1 MCCLLIWVFPVLAQ
15 EKVQTAI
22 RIRSELRLLSVYS
35 VNYEEHTNMFKA
47 DTDVLS
53 WTRFRLIVDGRPSEW
68 FGYEIHGIQNIAIS
82 SSEFVRYP
90 SIREA
95 VKGHGGRYFNLLSSS
110 CGLYPHTEVDVST
123 RSFLMP
129 QGIYR
134 ITPAQWLWE
143 DERNLQARLQL
154 DRLNFIL
161 HFERADIRLGR
172 QAIDLG
178 GDWLFSPLDI
188 FEPLDPRR
196 FDRDHRFGVDA
207 LRLEIPFGSDFGL
220 TVIGAAGSDEPG
232 IEEPREFAVSWYAS
246 AVMARFS
253 GHLKSWSFAAQG
265 GKVYGGYQAGG
276 ELEGRA
282 GPLRMKAQGSYFF
295 TNKEDILPDH
305 YSGAVGI
312 GLGSEDGL
320 SGSLEY
326 SFNNAGSNEKPYVWL
341 SRKICGY
348 CMQRAEHLLGLLL
361 GWHFIDTLS
370 VTLLAMVEIPDAA
383 WLQPGISYRA
393 SANLELT
400 VGAMIPVGGR
410 PAAGIIIDDH
420 WDPGAYLQYYP
431 VPISD
436 FGTYPYSFF
445 FQLKLLGFN

>member
-1 MCCLLIWVFPVLAQ
+1 MCWLLIRVFPVLAQ

-22 RIRSELRLLSVYS
+22 RIRPELRFLSVYS
-35 VNYEEHTNMFKA
+35 VNYEEHTNLFKG
-47 DTDVLS
+47 DTDIFS
-53 WTRFRLIVDGRPSEW
+53 WTSFRLIVDGQPANW
-68 FGYEIHGIQNIAIS
+68 FGYEIHAIQNFALS
-82 SSEFVRYP
+82 TAEFVHYP
-90 SIREA
+90 SFNEL
-95 VKGHGGRYFNLLSSS
+95 GRLRYYNLINST
-110 CGLYPHTEVDVST
+110 CGLYPQTVVDASM
-123 RSFLMP
+123 RSFLRP

-188 FEPLDPRR
+188 FEPLDPRQ

-232 IEEPREFAVSWYAS
+232 IEEPREFAISWYAS

-253 GHLKSWSFAAQG
+253 GRLKSWSFAAQG

-276 ELEGRA
+276 ELEGKA
-282 GPLRMKAQGSYFF
+282 GPVRMKAQGSYFF
-295 TNKEDILPDH
+295 ANQEDMLPDH
-305 YSGAVGI
+305 YSGVVGI

-326 SFNNAGSNEKPYVWL
+326 SFNNAGSDENTYVYMP
-341 SRKICGY
+341 RKICGR

-400 VGAMIPVGGR
+400 AGAMIPVGGR
-410 PAAGIIIDDH
+410 PATGVIIDNP
-420 WDPGAYLQYYP
+420 WDPGAYARYYP

-445 FQLKLLGFN
+445 FQLKLIGSN